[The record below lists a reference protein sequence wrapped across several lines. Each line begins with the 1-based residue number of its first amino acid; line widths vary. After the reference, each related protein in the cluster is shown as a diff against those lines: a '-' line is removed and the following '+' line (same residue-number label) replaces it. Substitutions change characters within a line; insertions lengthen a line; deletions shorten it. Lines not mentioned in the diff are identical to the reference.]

1 MLCGSQPYRN
11 GDHRGGLWKCRRSG
25 ASFRTTTGTD
35 EWHIAIPGGPRVAGV
50 AGTEQCTA
58 APAANRDPAQ
68 NSRISIGSKTA
79 IRAVGTTDRAG
90 HSGLRHIAPEGY
102 RIHFCGSR
110 PGWATGIQCLP
121 RRPARQTQTQSVIDF
136 RVSLDNVQATFFVL
150 PDCRPKIIHSLPKDL
165 QAQGDERSGVTY
177 RRQLTSSASIWRV
190 Y

>member
-1 MLCGSQPYRN
+1 M
-11 GDHRGGLWKCRRSG
+11 RSTLRVG
-25 ASFRTTTGTD
+25 IRSMESLASFRTTTGTD

-58 APAANRDPAQ
+58 APAANRDSAQ
-68 NSRISIGSKTA
+68 NSRISIGSKMA

-136 RVSLDNVQATFFVL
+136 RAALDNVQATFLFY
-150 PDCRPKIIHSLPKDL
+150 PIAAILPKDL
-165 QAQGDERSGVTY
+165 QSPPQRAKMEG
-177 RRQLTSSASIWRV
+177 L
-190 Y
+190 